1 MDTLMDKDAILAK
14 VDRKFCLDFLS
25 KMVQHKSYSQTDG
38 ERALARWMV
47 EQMRDLGIEA
57 DPQTVEGERI
67 NAIGRWRGTG
77 GGKSLL
83 FNGHLDTNPAS
94 EGWTVDPWAGKVD
107 DKFIYG
113 IGVSNMKAGDA
124 AYFCAVKTL
133 MDAGVKL
140 RGDVI
145 LTYVVGELQGGVGTL
160 AAIRQGVKADY
171 FINSE
176 PTDLQALTMHA
187 AAFTFIIELT
197 GNTRHLSKREEAVD
211 AIMAAC
217 DLIPR
222 LNAMTFSGAPSE
234 EHRSIN
240 RVHVGVAHG
249 ALGKELHEWRPPQ
262 VADFVRIKGSGR
274 YAPGQTEKQA
284 VADMRRVLDELEK
297 RFPGLKATIIP
308 EHQVGR
314 PMMPPFEVSKN
325 SRIVKAVNSAYQKV
339 RGTTQP
345 TGAIRPPGFYGTDA
359 AHFYHELK
367 MEGVVCGPGGRYNTM
382 PDERVDIPDYLD
394 MVKIY
399 TLAILDICEV
409 AQSG

>member
-1 MDTLMDKDAILAK
+1 MDTLMDKDAILAR
-14 VDRKFCLDFLS
+14 VDRKLCLDFLS

-38 ERALARWMV
+38 ERALARWMA
-47 EQMRDLGIEA
+47 EQMRGLGIEA
-57 DPQTVEGERI
+57 ELQTVEGERV
-67 NAIGRWRGTG
+67 NAIGRWRGKG

-171 FINSE
+171 F
-176 PTDLQALTMHA
+176 MHA

-284 VADMRRVLDELEK
+284 IADMRRVLDELEK

-314 PMMPPFEVSKN
+314 PMMPPFEVSRN
-325 SRIVKAVNSAYQKV
+325 SRIVKAVNAAYQKV
-339 RGTTQP
+339 RGTAQP
-345 TGAIRPPGFYGTDA
+345 TGPIRPPGFYGTDA

-382 PDERVDIPDYLD
+382 PDERVDIPDYFD

-399 TLAILDICEV
+399 ILAILDICEAV
-409 AQSG
+409 